1 LSSGRRFFDSRNIR
15 VPAVIKADAGRAD
28 GGISG
33 QKTETAEEAWYPRQ
47 SLIYLKRQKRRRD
60 GECPENVHPSCG
72 EVLSASVSN
81 RSSLRNRKRARD
93 MRRIVLKNWKS
104 LKSLKI
110 MRITRSW
117 RNCLILRGRKN
128 F

>member
-1 LSSGRRFFDSRNIR
+1 
-15 VPAVIKADAGRAD
+15 
-28 GGISG
+28 
-33 QKTETAEEAWYPRQ
+33 
-47 SLIYLKRQKRRRD
+47 
-60 GECPENVHPSCG
+60 
-72 EVLSASVSN
+72 LSASVSN

-110 MRITRSW
+110 LRITRSW